1 MKTVCDVL
9 KSAPDNIIVSDK
21 VTGLPE
27 RERERKREKLGIK
40 TMKFDEIK
48 NPALYFNHLRRS
60 EKVLMFFQ
68 LVVGSVF
75 SELLAE
81 YSAWEEGDREVLVE
95 LSSGPHHCSPG
106 QPV

>member
-1 MKTVCDVL
+1 MKTFCDVL
-9 KSAPDNIIVSDK
+9 KSAPDMTVSDK

-27 RERERKREKLGIK
+27 KERERKREKLGIK
-40 TMKFDEIK
+40 MMKLDEIK
-48 NPALYFNHLRRS
+48 NPALYFKHLRRS
-60 EKVLMFFQ
+60 EKVLMFFR

-95 LSSGPHHCSPG
+95 
-106 QPV
+106 